1 MVRFPANLP
10 TLFRASLFALLL
22 LGALVRPMLNQLGDL
37 HATEH
42 AVTAAEHDHR
52 HGDDERAPADPDHAK
67 GLHILFHQA
76 DTHAAAS
83 LWNELHWGAESAP
96 SRDGPTLNVVWRPSQ
111 QPSSP
116 FRPPIA

>member
-1 MVRFPANLP
+1 MLHLPANLTP
-10 TLFRASLFALLL
+10 LLRTSLFALLL
-22 LGALVRPMLNQLGDL
+22 LGALVRPMLNLLGDL

-42 AVTAAEHDHR
+42 AVTAAEHDHH

-67 GLHILFHQA
+67 GLHVLFHQA

-83 LWNELHWGAESAP
+83 LWSELHWRAEPAP
-96 SRDGPTLNVVWRPSQ
+96 SRDGPTLDVVWRPSQ